1 MELTQED
8 VAGVPKKRRT
18 LKPGARPWLQ
28 PALVTGAGLPA
39 LGISVQGALGKL
51 GANPIAEALNAF
63 GLLALALLVASL
75 GCTPVKM
82 VTGAGWVQPLR
93 RTFGLLGFFY
103 AALHVLLYLAVDQGL
118 ALKAI
123 AADVVKRP
131 FITVG
136 MAAFLMLVPLA
147 WTSTQAQMVKLGG
160 ARWRKLHKLVYIAV
174 PLGVLHFVL
183 RVKKDLTEPVIFGAI
198 VAVLL
203 GVRAVTAMRKKGA
216 AAG

>member
-1 MELTQED
+1 MELTDEELS
-8 VAGVPKKRRT
+8 VVPKKRRT

-39 LGISVQGALGKL
+39 LAISVQGALGKL

-63 GLLALALLVASL
+63 GLLALALLVLSL
-75 GCTPVKM
+75 ACTPVKM
-82 VTGAGWVQPLR
+82 VTGVGWVQPLR

-103 AALHVLLYLAVDQGL
+103 AALHVLLYLAVDQGF

-147 WTSTQAQMVKLGG
+147 WTSTQAQIAKLGG
-160 ARWRKLHKLVYIAV
+160 ARWRKLHKLAYVVA

-183 RVKKDLTEPVIFGAI
+183 RVKKDLTEPLVFGAI

-203 GVRAVTAMRKKGA
+203 GARIVSGLRKRPAKI
-216 AAG
+216 